1 MKEII
6 IATKNKGKAAEF
18 QQILEP
24 YGMTT
29 KTLLDFADDMP
40 DVEETGVTFT
50 ENARLKAEQIS
61 AFLQKPVIADD
72 SGLAIDFLDGRPGVY
87 SARYAGEPTNDVLN
101 YEQVLKEMGD
111 VPQEERTARFIC
123 VLAFAVP
130 GKSTIFKKG
139 ICEGSITMEPRGSNG
154 FGYDPIFIPK
164 GYRMTMAELNETEK
178 NTISHRYHAL
188 LGFQEWLHKQQI

>member
-111 VPQEERTARFIC
+111 VPREERTARFIC

-130 GKSTIFKKG
+130 GKSTIFKEG
-139 ICEGSITMEPRGSNG
+139 ICDGSITMKPRGTNG
-154 FGYDPIFIPK
+154 FGYDPIFVPK
-164 GYRMTMAELNETEK
+164 GYSMTMAELNETEK

-188 LGFQEWLHKQQI
+188 SSFQEWLHQQ